1 MRRRLAALAL
11 VLASVPLALAEEP
24 GAEAE
29 KGRFSFKEVGDGVL
43 RLDART
49 GAVALCSSR
58 AVGWACQA
66 VPDERAALDNEITRL
81 EDENARLRR
90 ELARRAIEPPNG
102 AKPPGEPA
110 PDAAAP
116 KLPSDVDLDRA
127 LSFLQRAWR
136 RMVEMVQQM
145 QRELNKDPPLERKGP
160 EKGT

>member
-1 MRRRLAALAL
+1 MRRSLAAVAL
-11 VLASVPLALAEEP
+11 VLASIPLALAEEP
-24 GAEAE
+24 GGEAE
-29 KGRFSFKEVGDGVL
+29 KGRFSFREVSDGVL
-43 RLDART
+43 RLDTRT

-66 VPDERAALDNEITRL
+66 VPDDRATFENEIARL

-110 PDAAAP
+110 PDAATP
-116 KLPSDVDLDRA
+116 RLPSDADLDRA

-136 RMVEMVQQM
+136 RVVEMVQQM
-145 QRELNKDPPLERKGP
+145 QRELNRDPPLERKGP